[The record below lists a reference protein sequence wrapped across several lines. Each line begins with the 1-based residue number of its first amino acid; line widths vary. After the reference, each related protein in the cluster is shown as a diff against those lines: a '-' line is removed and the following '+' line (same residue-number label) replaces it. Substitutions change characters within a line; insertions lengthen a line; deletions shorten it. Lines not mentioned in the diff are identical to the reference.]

1 MPRESRV
8 VYRFIAGNLALDFA
22 NTVHCVG
29 LPDPLDELKTIGDL
43 LDWARRAEVLHD
55 GDLTRLAARFRHD
68 HARARRALTRA
79 LRLRSAIYELFS
91 QLAENGS
98 FHRRAL
104 GEFNVWY
111 RWAMNH
117 ARIAQRVNQQSSKR
131 RKSGDRRQEPGTTGL
146 VLAWEPSSLGALDTF
161 DHVLWQV
168 TRAAADLLLSS
179 KSTRVRQCS
188 DQYCSWLFVDASR
201 NGRRRWCSMQLCGN
215 RARVRSYRRRQS
227 L

>member
-22 NTVHCVG
+22 NTVHCAG
-29 LPDPLDELKTIGDL
+29 LPDPLDELKTIEDL
-43 LDWARRAEVLHD
+43 LSWALRARVLHAS
-55 GDLTRLAARFRHD
+55 DLTSLIARFRGD
-68 HARARRALTRA
+68 HAHARGALKRA

-91 QLAENGS
+91 RLAEDTS
-98 FHRRAL
+98 IHERAL
-104 GEFNVWY
+104 GEFNVWC

-117 ARIAQRVNQQSSKR
+117 ARIAEGANQQRPAR
-131 RKSGDRRQEPGTTGL
+131 RQSGDPRQEPAKSAF
-146 VLAWEPSSLGALDTF
+146 VLAWEPSSSSALDY
-161 DHVLWQV
+161 VLWRV
-168 TRAAADLLLSS
+168 TRSATDLLLSGE
-179 KSTRVRQCS
+179 STRVRQCS
-188 DQYCSWLFVDASR
+188 DEYCSWLFVDASR

>member
-29 LPDPLDELKTIGDL
+29 LPDPLDELKTIEDL
-43 LDWARRAEVLHD
+43 LSWARRGGVLHASD
-55 GDLTRLAARFRHD
+55 STRLTARFRRD

-91 QLAENGS
+91 RLAEDGAI
-98 FHRRAL
+98 HKRAL
-104 GEFNVWY
+104 GEFNVWC

-117 ARIAQRVNQQSSKR
+117 QRIAERANQQSSR
-131 RKSGDRRQEPGTTGL
+131 GRKSGDRRQEAGKTAL
-146 VLAWEPSSLGALDTF
+146 VLAWEPSSSDALDR
-161 DHVLWQV
+161 VLWQV
-168 TRAAADLLLSS
+168 TKSATDLLLSGE
-179 KSTRVRQCS
+179 STRVRQCS

>member
-29 LPDPLDELKTIGDL
+29 LPDPLDEFKTIEDL
-43 LDWARRAEVLHD
+43 LDWARRAGVLHA
-55 GDLTRLAARFRHD
+55 GDLTRLTARFRSD
-68 HARARRALTRA
+68 HAHARRALKRA
-79 LRLRSAIYELFS
+79 LRLRAVIYELFS
-91 QLAENGS
+91 RLAEDGS
-98 FHRRAL
+98 IHERSL
-104 GEFNVWY
+104 GELNAWC

-117 ARIAQRVNQQSSKR
+117 ARVAEGANQRRPAR
-131 RKSGDRRQEPGTTGL
+131 RQPSDRRQEPAETAFILT
-146 VLAWEPSSLGALDTF
+146 WEPSSSDAL
-161 DHVLWQV
+161 DHVLWRV
-168 TRAAADLLLSS
+168 TRSATDLLLSGE
-179 KSTRVRQCS
+179 STRVRQCS

-227 L
+227 H

>member
-29 LPDPLDELKTIGDL
+29 LPDPLDELKTIADFLG
-43 LDWARRAEVLHD
+43 WARRAAVLNASD
-55 GDLTRLAARFRHD
+55 STRLTARFRRD
-68 HARARRALTRA
+68 HAHARRALKRG
-79 LRLRSAIYELFS
+79 LRLRSVIYELFS
-91 QLAENGS
+91 QLAEDGS
-98 FHRRAL
+98 IHQRAL
-104 GEFNVWY
+104 SEFNAWC

-117 ARIAQRVNQQSSKR
+117 GRIAERTNQPSPR
-131 RKSGDRRQEPGTTGL
+131 RRRSGDRRREPAKTPR
-146 VLAWEPSSLGALDTF
+146 VLAWEPSSSDALD
-161 DHVLWQV
+161 HALWHITQSA
-168 TRAAADLLLSS
+168 TDLLLSGAHA
-179 KSTRVRQCS
+179 RVRQCG

-215 RARVRSYRRRQS
+215 RDRVRSYRRRQS

>member
-43 LDWARRAEVLHD
+43 LDWARRAAVVHA
-55 GDLTRLAARFRHD
+55 GDLTRLAARFRRD
-68 HARARRALTRA
+68 HAHARRALTRA
-79 LRLRSAIYELFS
+79 LRLRSVIYELFS
-91 QLAENGS
+91 RLAEDGS
-98 FHRRAL
+98 FHKRAL
-104 GEFNVWY
+104 GEFNVWS
-111 RWAMNH
+111 RWAMKH
-117 ARIAQRVNQQSSKR
+117 ARIAERANQQSSRR
-131 RKSGDRRQEPGTTGL
+131 RKSGDRRQEPEKTAL
-146 VLAWEPSSLGALDTF
+146 VLAWEPSSSDAL

-168 TRAAADLLLSS
+168 TRSATALLLSGE
-179 KSTRVRQCS
+179 STRVRQCS